1 MPLVQQCSTRNAET
15 TYHAAAPA
23 ADPAARVKNTYSV
36 GVFVD
41 TLLKFNVSHSI
52 KQHQVQ
58 SAETAVE
65 LDPEVQSRET
75 DPR

>member
-15 TYHAAAPA
+15 TYHAAEPA
-23 ADPAARVKNTYSV
+23 ADPAARVKDTYSV
-36 GVFVD
+36 GVLQ
-41 TLLKFNVSHSI
+41 TPCQKFNVSHFI

-65 LDPEVQSRET
+65 LDPEVQNRET